1 MRPKLRELLSD
12 KAVIKSTRIAV
23 PRSESPLPVTNIPG
37 NGKDVPM
44 RTDPSRA
51 IETTTIGE
59 AWIAVA
65 RLIMESGAP
74 STYDGLA
81 MREVLMTTIVV
92 TSPRTTDDLV
102 ERYADPERLAWM
114 RANFNDFSEV
124 SELGDADSYATR
136 LHNYAG
142 SGRDQLVWVI
152 DRLRR
157 DPLSRSAAITTFQ
170 PLSDTSYIPCVSLLD
185 FFLADDSLHVVV
197 YAHSIDFGAKGY
209 ANLLEL
215 ATIQHQVAAE
225 LDQSVGSLTFIVK
238 SSHVYDIDADFMNS
252 VLASSST

>member
-1 MRPKLRELLSD
+1 VRPD
-12 KAVIKSTRIAV
+12 T
-23 PRSESPLPVTNIPG
+23 T
-37 NGKDVPM
+37 
-44 RTDPSRA
+44 T
-51 IETTTIGE
+51 IEATTIGE

-65 RLIMESGAP
+65 RLILESGTA

-92 TSPRTTDDLV
+92 NLPRTSDDIV
-102 ERYADPERLAWM
+102 ERFADPERLAWM

-124 SELGDADSYATR
+124 RELGDADSYATR

-142 SGRDQLVWVI
+142 SGRDQLRWVS

-185 FFLADDSLHVVV
+185 FYLADDALHLVV

-215 ATIQHQVAAE
+215 AAIQHQVAAE
-225 LDQSVGSLTFIVK
+225 LEQRVGSLTMIVK
-238 SSHVYDIDADFMNS
+238 SAHVYDSDALFMDS
-252 VLASSST
+252 VLESASS